1 MDPFGGLSDENGAQI
16 RKYLRFFAQKK
27 DGILRSIQNEFADSK
42 ADKLHE
48 DVYTRDD
55 VEDFCDFL
63 ATSVRV
69 RIVVP
74 LYDFFALSIQ
84 NVKLPSLRAQTTEQ
98 RQS

>member
-1 MDPFGGLSDENGAQI
+1 MDPFGGLSDENGAHI

-27 DGILRSIQNEFADSK
+27 EGMLRSIQNEFADSK

-63 ATSVRV
+63 STSVRV
-69 RIVVP
+69 RITLCRSMDSSSDHLNISQFP
-74 LYDFFALSIQ
+74 PRF
-84 NVKLPSLRAQTTEQ
+84 TEQ
-98 RQS
+98 RQY

>member
-27 DGILRSIQNEFADSK
+27 DGMLRSIQNEFADSK

-69 RIVVP
+69 RIIMHCFDQFNVSLNLVLTVVN
-74 LYDFFALSIQ
+74 L
-84 NVKLPSLRAQTTEQ
+84 TEQ
-98 RQS
+98 CRP